1 MIIDATS
8 TDATSTRAM
17 RHAEE
22 SSCARCVVP
31 SQRLQFTIVSRSR
44 SLPGVR
50 GFGASRSRK
59 DHRLHVINRR
69 RVSCTAQ
76 RGSGTV
82 LLASMALGVVVAV
95 WGAMIISGWYSTS
108 RLAHHSAD
116 IAALAAAQAREK
128 GIEPCSVAR
137 KAAQANEATLS
148 SCTVDASSVDYVV
161 TVSVT
166 AQLRPMLHIPR
177 APRTITVTSLA
188 GPQK

>member
-1 MIIDATS
+1 M
-8 TDATSTRAM
+8 
-17 RHAEE
+17 
-22 SSCARCVVP
+22 
-31 SQRLQFTIVSRSR
+31 
-44 SLPGVR
+44 
-50 GFGASRSRK
+50 
-59 DHRLHVINRR
+59 
-69 RVSCTAQ
+69 
-76 RGSGTV
+76 

-128 GIEPCSVAR
+128 GMEPCPVAR
-137 KAAQANEATLS
+137 KAAQANETTLS

-161 TVSVT
+161 TVSVP
-166 AQLRPMLHIPR
+166 AQLRPVLHLPH

>member
-17 RHAEE
+17 RHAEG
-22 SSCARCVVP
+22 STYARCVVP
-31 SQRLQFTIVSRSR
+31 SQRLRFTIVSRSR
-44 SLPGVR
+44 SLPGAR

-108 RLAHHSAD
+108 RFAHHSAD

-137 KAAQANEATLS
+137 KAAQANETTLS
-148 SCTVDASSVDYVV
+148 LS
-161 TVSVT
+161 
-166 AQLRPMLHIPR
+166 LIHI
-177 APRTITVTSLA
+177 
-188 GPQK
+188 

>member
-1 MIIDATS
+1 MII
-8 TDATSTRAM
+8 DATSTRAM

-31 SQRLQFTIVSRSR
+31 SQRLRFT
-44 SLPGVR
+44 
-50 GFGASRSRK
+50 
-59 DHRLHVINRR
+59 
-69 RVSCTAQ
+69 
-76 RGSGTV
+76 
-82 LLASMALGVVVAV
+82 
-95 WGAMIISGWYSTS
+95 MIISGWYSTS

-116 IAALAAAQAREK
+116 IAALAAAQAHEK

-137 KAAQANEATLS
+137 KAAQANETTLS